1 MLTTQFMINRGVVN
15 FVMVKNPAMSKL
27 NRYHILGFFIFF
39 SIVLFF
45 MLRWAISGFFTA
57 DSADFFTQFGQAIYY
72 IPVFLGVYLVLLI
85 SLSSIMMFIS
95 KRKNRYP
102 IYLGSK
108 YAQIYSILISMLLII
123 MFITK
128 L

>member
-1 MLTTQFMINRGVVN
+1 
-15 FVMVKNPAMSKL
+15 MSKL
-27 NRYHILGFFIFF
+27 NRYHILAFFIFF

-45 MLRWAISGFFTA
+45 MLRWIVSSFFTA

-72 IPVFLGVYLVLLI
+72 IPVFLGAYLILLI
-85 SLSSIMMFIS
+85 SLSSVMMFIS
-95 KRKNRYP
+95 KRKNRYS

-108 YAQIYSILISMLLII
+108 YAQVYSILISMLLII
-123 MFITK
+123 MFISK